1 MPESLKK
8 SEITSKTDPSV
19 AKQYDSSAP
28 MEKQWSDL
36 YSIIDNLKV
45 SMMNTSRKDL
55 GGIAVGRCM
64 ALSSRTGPDL
74 LYLANKHSRKF
85 EDLDNNPA
93 IQINFHDTKS
103 QDWVSITGEA
113 TYSSD
118 DARIKDLYS
127 PLISAWFGDL
137 GDGVHDGTANDPRM
151 TLIEVKPKYIVYWK
165 KDVTTLGFVKEVAQ
179 AAFMGDVAQTGVQRE
194 LVEADIEKERQN
206 AGSAKSE
213 STIASV
219 S

>member
-1 MPESLKK
+1 
-8 SEITSKTDPSV
+8 
-19 AKQYDSSAP
+19 
-28 MEKQWSDL
+28 
-36 YSIIDNLKV
+36 
-45 SMMNTSRKDL
+45 
-55 GGIAVGRCM
+55 M